1 MKNAPVIIIK
11 KKKGHGHG
19 HHGGAWK
26 VAYADFVTA
35 MMAFFLVMWI
45 VGQSKAVKAGVAGY
59 FRNPGVL
66 ENERSNGILPGGDE
80 GVSENAPP
88 KLDADT
94 GDGASG
100 NADERAM
107 LQKKAEALRAL
118 LARTP
123 EFKDLQKQIEIQLT
137 KEGLRIELIESSEAL
152 FFDTGSA
159 SLKADTVRLL
169 GVIAKEL
176 GALKNNVIIEGHSD
190 SRRYSTSGV
199 YTNWELSADRANA
212 ARRAMEENGLYPHQV
227 SEVRGYADTH
237 LRVPDNPLDAQNR
250 RVSIIVANTRNPA
263 GNPSGRAAPPAG
275 EHGAPA
281 AGAQGAAP
289 AAERGARSTPAKAS
303 PARHEAAEK
312 HEAAEPTPATRP
324 GTHGAPAHE

>member
-11 KKKGHGHG
+11 KKRGHGHG

-80 GVSENAPP
+80 GVSANAPP
-88 KLDADT
+88 KLDADKA
-94 GDGASG
+94 GAEG
-100 NADERAM
+100 NADERKM
-107 LQKKAEALRAL
+107 LQKKADALRAL

-176 GALKNNVIIEGHSD
+176 GALKNSVIIEGHSD
-190 SRRYSTSGV
+190 SRRYSTSGI

-212 ARRAMEENGLYPHQV
+212 ARRAMEDNGLHPHQV
-227 SEVRGYADTH
+227 SEVRGYADTR
-237 LRVPDNPLDAQNR
+237 LRVPGDPLDAQNR
-250 RVSIIVANTRNPA
+250 RVSIIVANSRPA
-263 GNPSGRAAPPAG
+263 DAGEPNGAEALPLAG
-275 EHGAPA
+275 EHDAAMPQAEKPPPAKGAPA
-281 AGAQGAAP
+281 AGHTGAKAETTAAPPPATHAAP
-289 AAERGARSTPAKAS
+289 AAHDAPAK
-303 PARHEAAEK
+303 H
-312 HEAAEPTPATRP
+312 
-324 GTHGAPAHE
+324 